1 VSDPVGLTPRRTT
14 VQSLDVPGCFNHA
27 DRLAVGLIRTDAGT
41 ERYVC
46 ERCADVFWSL
56 ADAPTCSATLSYL

>member
-1 VSDPVGLTPRRTT
+1 M
-14 VQSLDVPGCFNHA
+14 QSLDVPGCFNHA